1 MPHRMTGSCASWV
14 PALLDCSRWD
24 SPNCPEIFIVPEFLG
39 SKLWEAKMIDP
50 WLLKFRGQQIS
61 QVVFQLITSGGLSL
75 GSVGIELD
83 LRLGHFLSKDQMSW
97 DRG

>member
-1 MPHRMTGSCASWV
+1 
-14 PALLDCSRWD
+14 
-24 SPNCPEIFIVPEFLG
+24 
-39 SKLWEAKMIDP
+39 MIDP